1 MSFMA
6 RENEDNER
14 RAGTHQMTKPKIEAS
29 DLVARVARLHFE
41 FGLTHQETADSLG
54 LSRVKVTRMIKQ
66 ARESGLVKI
75 TINSDANPYAELE
88 QEMKEVFGLTEVI
101 IVPSPNSDGR
111 SLQSALALG
120 VLSYITR
127 IFRDDMTVAVGLSRT
142 IGEAARLAAAGIQ
155 MRRST
160 TFVSLVGSL
169 REGGDG
175 TDSPFGASAI
185 LAQAFGG
192 SVEHLHAPIIVRS
205 EVVALELMQ
214 DPAIARSLERAAKA
228 DILLA
233 GVGGRDDRIDL
244 SGQGY
249 LEQHEWVELGAAG
262 MVGDMCARFFDQDG
276 RVIEHH
282 VSSRVIGLTLEQLQN
297 IPTRM
302 IVAGGASKRAAVRA
316 VLRGHFATVLVT
328 DFKTSE
334 DLLKK
339 S

>member
-1 MSFMA
+1 MA
-6 RENEDNER
+6 RESDGSEEHASN
-14 RAGTHQMTKPKIEAS
+14 HQLREPKIEAS

-75 TINSDANPYAELE
+75 TIASDANPYAELE
-88 QEMKEVFGLTEVI
+88 QEIKEAFGLTEVI
-101 IVPSPNSDGR
+101 IVPSPSADGQNV
-111 SLQSALALG
+111 QSVLALG
-120 VLSYITR
+120 ALSYITR
-127 IFRDDMTVAVGLSRT
+127 ILRDDMTVAVGLSRT
-142 IGEAARLAAAGIQ
+142 IGEAARLAAAGSQ
-155 MRRST
+155 LRRSA

-214 DPAIARSLERAAKA
+214 DPAIAQSLERAAKA
-228 DILLA
+228 DVLLA
-233 GVGGRDDRIDL
+233 GIGGRDDRIDL

-249 LEQHEWVELGAAG
+249 LEPHEWDELGAAG
-262 MVGDMCARFFDQDG
+262 MVGDMCARFFDKDG
-276 RVIEHH
+276 RAVEHD

-302 IVAGGASKRAAVRA
+302 IVAGGRSKRVAVRA

-328 DFKTSE
+328 DFKTAE
-334 DLLKK
+334 DLLKGE
-339 S
+339 

>member
-1 MSFMA
+1 MA
-6 RENEDNER
+6 RVGEGKDE
-14 RAGTHQMTKPKIEAS
+14 RAGTHQVRETKKDAS

-54 LSRVKVTRMIKQ
+54 LSRVKVTRMIKL

-88 QEMKEVFGLTEVI
+88 QNVKEAFGLTDVI

-111 SLQSALALG
+111 NLQSALALG
-120 VLSYITR
+120 VLSFITR
-127 IFRDDMTVAVGLSRT
+127 ILRDDMTVAVGLSRT
-142 IGEAARLAAAGIQ
+142 IGEAARLAGAGTQ
-155 MRRST
+155 VRRST

-169 REGGDG
+169 REDGDG
-175 TDSPFGASAI
+175 TDSPFGASAF

-192 SVEHLHAPIIVRS
+192 AVEHLHAPIIVRS
-205 EVVALELMQ
+205 ELVALELMQ

-228 DILLA
+228 DVLLA

-249 LEQHEWVELGAAG
+249 LEPNEWDELGAAG

-276 RVIEHH
+276 RAIQHD
-282 VSSRVIGLTLEQLQN
+282 VSSRVIGLTLEQLLD

-302 IVAGGASKRAAVRA
+302 IVAGGASKRSAVRA
-316 VLRGHFATVLVT
+316 MLRGHFATVLVT
-328 DFKTSE
+328 DLKTAE

-339 S
+339 Q

>member
-1 MSFMA
+1 MA
-6 RENEDNER
+6 RESEGFEK
-14 RAGTHQMTKPKIEAS
+14 RASINQVSKSRAETS

-88 QEMKEVFGLTEVI
+88 QEVKETFGLTEVI
-101 IVPSPNSDGR
+101 IVPSPSSDGR
-111 SLQSALALG
+111 NVQSVLALG
-120 VLSYITR
+120 ALSYITR
-127 IFRDDMTVAVGLSRT
+127 ILRDDMTVAVGLSRT
-142 IGEAARLAAAGIQ
+142 IGEAARLAAAGTQ
-155 MRRST
+155 VRRT
-160 TFVSLVGSL
+160 ATFVSLVGSL

-228 DILLA
+228 DVLLT
-233 GVGGRDDRIDL
+233 GIGGRDDRIDL

-249 LEQHEWVELGAAG
+249 LEPEEWGELGAAG
-262 MVGDMCARFFDQDG
+262 MVGDVCARFFDQEGQAVQHD
-276 RVIEHH
+276 VN
-282 VSSRVIGLTLEQLQN
+282 SRVIGLTLEQLQN

-302 IVAGGASKRAAVRA
+302 IVAGGVSKRAAVRA
-316 VLRGHFATVLVT
+316 VLRGHFPTVLVT
-328 DFKTSE
+328 DFKTAE
-334 DLLKK
+334 DLLKEK
-339 S
+339 

>member
-1 MSFMA
+1 MA
-6 RENEDNER
+6 RDSGDSHER
-14 RAGTHQMTKPKIEAS
+14 ASDYLVREPRVEAS

-75 TINSDANPYAELE
+75 TIASDANPYAELE
-88 QEMKEVFGLTEVI
+88 QEMKEAFGLNEVI
-101 IVPSPNSDGR
+101 IVPSPTSEGR
-111 SLQSALALG
+111 SVQSVLALG
-120 VLSYITR
+120 ALSYITR
-127 IFRDDMTVAVGLSRT
+127 ILRDDMTLAVGLSRT
-142 IGEAARLAAAGIQ
+142 LGEAARLAAASTQ
-155 MRRST
+155 VRRSA

-175 TDSPFGASAI
+175 SDSPFGASAI

-205 EVVALELMQ
+205 EVVAQELTQ
-214 DPAIARSLERAAKA
+214 DPAIARSLERAANA
-228 DILLA
+228 DVLLA

-249 LEQHEWVELGAAG
+249 LEPQEWDELGAAG
-262 MVGDMCARFFDQDG
+262 MVGDMCARFFDEDG
-276 RVIEHH
+276 QEVRLE
-282 VSSRVIGLTLEQLQN
+282 VSSRVIGLTLEQLLN

-302 IVAGGASKRAAVRA
+302 IVAGGASKRAALRA
-316 VLRGHFATVLVT
+316 ALRGHFATVLVT
-328 DFKTSE
+328 DYKTAE

-339 S
+339 E